1 MELQLTIEQ
10 VKALLVIAPKTELR
24 YYLNGVLL
32 EVKDDRAWLVATD
45 GHRMLVIR
53 PTARIEGNECRDGRW
68 IIPRD
73 LLARAKVKKGGALF
87 LSVDQSQGE
96 KEPYLHC
103 ARARIITGAGELS
116 APTIDGIYPDWR
128 RVVPAKASGEWAHY
142 DPAYVGDFGTV
153 AELLSGARINSRIH
167 HNGTGAAPVDL
178 GADDALGVLMPIR
191 AEQRPYERP
200 DWTR

>member
-10 VKALLVIAPKTELR
+10 TKALLVIAPKSDTR
-24 YYLNGVLL
+24 YYYNGALL

-53 PTARIEGNECRDGRW
+53 PTARIEGKDVRDGRW

-73 LLARAKVKKGGALF
+73 LLAGAKVKKGGFLF
-87 LSVDQSQGE
+87 LSVDQYQGE

-103 ARARIITGAGELS
+103 ARARIITGTGELS
-116 APTIDGIYPDWR
+116 APTVDAMFPDWR
-128 RVVPAKASGEWAHY
+128 RVVPAKASGELAHY
-142 DPAYVGDFGTV
+142 DPTYVGDFGTV
-153 AELLSGARINSRIH
+153 AELLSGARINARIYY
-167 HNGTGAAPVDL
+167 NGEGAAPVDL
-178 GADDALGVLMPIR
+178 GVEDALGVLMPIR
-191 AEQRPYERP
+191 AEQRPYARP